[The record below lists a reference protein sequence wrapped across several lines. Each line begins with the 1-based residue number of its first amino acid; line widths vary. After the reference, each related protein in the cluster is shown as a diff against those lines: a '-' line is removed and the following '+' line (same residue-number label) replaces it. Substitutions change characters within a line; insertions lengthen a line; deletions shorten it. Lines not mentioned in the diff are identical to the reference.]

1 MYQVAKILILGCFL
15 IPSIFPSVTLSQSK
29 LVQKKQEA
37 NPKSMLKLHNGSGL
51 VKGAFVELVSETN
64 PRRGQVTEIDVSDGV
79 VVSFCQDEEQVM
91 VAPEEVR
98 LVNVDCKNR
107 EGSFTLISADL
118 FSGMQVYS
126 VEGDF
131 LGEIQSYKVSENEVT
146 NVDLSFGGFLG
157 LGEAELNLDL
167 VRSLAYIAEHGSG
180 SPALFIPNWEEVR
193 LESSQ

>member
-118 FSGMQVYS
+118 MRGMCSSSHLLQDRREIVSKKRWQISLNGILEQVNTWMS
-126 VEGDF
+126 RVPVA
-131 LGEIQSYKVSENEVT
+131 IQQ
-146 NVDLSFGGFLG
+146 L
-157 LGEAELNLDL
+157 L
-167 VRSLAYIAEHGSG
+167 V
-180 SPALFIPNWEEVR
+180 PAIL
-193 LESSQ
+193 